1 MEFSRAISYRL
12 NELMTER
19 RITAY
24 KLSFLSAVP
33 TSTVS
38 NILLCKGRSCTA
50 ITLLNLCRGFG
61 ITLETLFTSHLFEL
75 ENIVDDG

>member
-12 NELMTER
+12 NELMREK

-24 KLSFLSAVP
+24 KLSALSAVP

-50 ITLLNLCRGFG
+50 NTLLNLCRGFG
-61 ITLETLFTSHLFEL
+61 ITLEKLFDSEVFSL
-75 ENIVDDG
+75 ENIDDNE